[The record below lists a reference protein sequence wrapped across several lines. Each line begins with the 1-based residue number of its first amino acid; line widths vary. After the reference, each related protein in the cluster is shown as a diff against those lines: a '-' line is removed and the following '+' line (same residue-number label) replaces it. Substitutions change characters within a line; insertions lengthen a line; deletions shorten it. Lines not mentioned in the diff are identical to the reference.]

1 MEYPKFEENLSTI
14 LPGMSLSME
23 GNRFWNLF
31 FPAQLKPQWNK
42 LKERNPV
49 VSMQLL
55 LPYELN
61 IH

>member
-1 MEYPKFEENLSTI
+1 
-14 LPGMSLSME
+14 MSLSME

-49 VSMQLL
+49 ASMQLL